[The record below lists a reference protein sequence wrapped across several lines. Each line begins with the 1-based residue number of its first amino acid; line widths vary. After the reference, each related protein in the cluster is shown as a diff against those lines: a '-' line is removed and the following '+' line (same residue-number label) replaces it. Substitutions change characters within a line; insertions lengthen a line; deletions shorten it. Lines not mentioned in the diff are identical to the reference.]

1 MNKDNTYY
9 ESLIGRYL
17 NGEAGPSEISELA
30 AWVSS
35 AEENRLLF
43 TRTRKAWALAESVNM
58 EVMADVDA
66 EWAALKKSLGQE
78 NSPVVRK
85 LEVSH
90 RRSFLRVA
98 AILLVFI
105 LPSVIYFL
113 FFMNP
118 GMNSLV
124 ADARQVEE
132 TLPDGTQVTL
142 NTGSSLQYPSEF
154 KGSERRVALQGEAYF
169 DVAHKPEMPFVIEAG
184 DLQVKVLG
192 TTFYMNAREDDEQ
205 MEVVLLSGSVALS
218 YAGKDMLL
226 EPGQKAVMLKK
237 QREIVRQPSDDPNL
251 LAWKTRVLR
260 FNDTPLQEIVEL
272 LSKVYQRDIRLM
284 NQEISDCRLTATF
297 EKESLEAILMVLQST
312 LDINVR
318 PNGQVIE
325 LSGESCE

>member
-17 NGEAGPSEISELA
+17 NGEAGPTEISELA
-30 AWVSS
+30 AWVSAS
-35 AEENRLLF
+35 EENRLLF

-58 EVMADVDA
+58 EVRADVDA
-66 EWAALKKSLGQE
+66 EWAALKKSLEQE
-78 NSPVVRK
+78 DSPVVRK

-124 ADARQVEE
+124 ADVRQVEQ

-142 NTGSSLQYPSEF
+142 NTGSSLQYPSKF
-154 KGSERRVALQGEAYF
+154 KGSERRVSLQGEAYF

-192 TTFYMNAREDDEQ
+192 TKFYMNAREDDEQ

-218 YAGKDMLL
+218 YEGKDMLL
-226 EPGQKAVMLKK
+226 EPGQKAVVLKK
-237 QREIVRQPSDDPNL
+237 HKEIVRQPSDDPNL
-251 LAWKTRVLR
+251 LAWKTRVIR
-260 FNDTPLQEIVEL
+260 FNDTPLQEVVEL

-284 NQEISDCRLTATF
+284 NQEISNCRLTATF